1 MIVTEIVDI
10 IRKINRNWINPVAIS
25 WACTAEKV
33 PSDFRQSIQV
43 RHMQSRLFTEFSN
56 SHFSLL
62 RLSGLRHSSSSYQV
76 QDVVS
81 FWGESFVFLTGV
93 LYLYMHFSNQYTLQA
108 WINSFSYLFFCT
120 FFFDGSDT
128 FELPSAV
135 QTGLAGTYNISISIL
150 KGSRRG
156 DRKVQCRTELQF
168 SRLVTKNTVQTYQTC
183 HSRG

>member
-1 MIVTEIVDI
+1 MIVTEIIDI

-108 WINSFSYLFFCT
+108 WINSFSYLFSVLSFLLEVILLSCQVQSRQAWQVHT
-120 FFFDGSDT
+120 IFQFQYWKAADGG
-128 FELPSAV
+128 
-135 QTGLAGTYNISISIL
+135 TGRCNAEQNCSVLAW
-150 KGSRRG
+150 
-156 DRKVQCRTELQF
+156 
-168 SRLVTKNTVQTYQTC
+168 
-183 HSRG
+183 